1 MPVHVRMDMD
11 EEEEVHYECTYYP
24 GLSWLQGG
32 GQSYAH
38 AVAQPLVETYAPQ
51 AQMRM
56 GTEVLLGCLEAAGQP
71 VPAMAEF
78 LQDDLAVMHVTALE
92 QIDRTAKRKLPVH
105 EGAVA
110 PVVACPGPAVALTTP
125 VLPAQPPAAP
135 AQAAPIKSWVPD
147 VPLAELLLEQR
158 DEEMSDRPLDQDE
171 MVLLDAMNSGAR
183 MHTSVSRT
191 ASPSNWGLAMSAMG
205 PGMQGLSRLSRG
217 HKPPLK
223 VDNMEIVDFPAGVPV
238 RADAAQLLFM
248 LPITVPVPATQF
260 KVVVVATDPCT
271 LAQYDG
277 LMAEAAKTLAI
288 SKGKTKAIPTEE
300 DSSDYGQSSKEEE
313 EEEEEGETP
322 AQRFQCIQQNKKLA
336 KKKANRA
343 EAAAALARRAQNDFS
358 GGPPNVE
365 QLNSFFHGALGP
377 SFYYSYRTNMV
388 LVGADANRAAAYEFS
403 FGNVA
408 DTLRTMYAL
417 IYGRPG
423 LENTWQGIAVD
434 FAYRMHWQTLFGFTL
449 CRALCANSAG
459 KTTIV
464 QRFALVMARPG
475 LYWEVVATYAVANPT
490 QPFVAQFGA
499 NLEIW
504 QVHIPDNQVQNFTD
518 DAAIRVL
525 IHNRIPL
532 DWVDHAYTYDVNDE
546 RLQRLAISE
555 EDHYRLLFKRA
566 DKMAAQQDP
575 EATGLYYYIGMDLNV
590 GHLWKR
596 TLAHST
602 MPVIGS
608 AINIALTNA
617 VIVDVT
623 AAGGPLTP
631 PKMESAPHP
640 PAINITQLEMA
651 TTTEAGRAQT
661 TTGMG

>member
-1 MPVHVRMDMD
+1 M
-11 EEEEVHYECTYYP
+11 EV
-24 GLSWLQGG
+24 
-32 GQSYAH
+32 A
-38 AVAQPLVETYAPQ
+38 
-51 AQMRM
+51 R
-56 GTEVLLGCLEAAGQP
+56 
-71 VPAMAEF
+71 
-78 LQDDLAVMHVTALE
+78 
-92 QIDRTAKRKLPVH
+92 
-105 EGAVA
+105 AVA

-408 DTLRTMYAL
+408 DTLRTMVYKFACRGFTCTPYELEWLFRYCVNLNVPRCNCIVAFMLISELRLVAQHLDTAL
-417 IYGRPG
+417 QDRTMQILLQDPSYRDLPNLIQG
-423 LENTWQGIAVD
+423 LEDMA
-434 FAYRMHWQTLFGFTL
+434 
-449 CRALCANSAG
+449 
-459 KTTIV
+459 IV
-464 QRFALVMARPG
+464 
-475 LYWEVVATYAVANPT
+475 E
-490 QPFVAQFGA
+490 
-499 NLEIW
+499 
-504 QVHIPDNQVQNFTD
+504 
-518 DAAIRVL
+518 
-525 IHNRIPL
+525 
-532 DWVDHAYTYDVNDE
+532 
-546 RLQRLAISE
+546 
-555 EDHYRLLFKRA
+555 
-566 DKMAAQQDP
+566 
-575 EATGLYYYIGMDLNV
+575 
-590 GHLWKR
+590 
-596 TLAHST
+596 
-602 MPVIGS
+602 
-608 AINIALTNA
+608 
-617 VIVDVT
+617 
-623 AAGGPLTP
+623 
-631 PKMESAPHP
+631 
-640 PAINITQLEMA
+640 
-651 TTTEAGRAQT
+651 
-661 TTGMG
+661 